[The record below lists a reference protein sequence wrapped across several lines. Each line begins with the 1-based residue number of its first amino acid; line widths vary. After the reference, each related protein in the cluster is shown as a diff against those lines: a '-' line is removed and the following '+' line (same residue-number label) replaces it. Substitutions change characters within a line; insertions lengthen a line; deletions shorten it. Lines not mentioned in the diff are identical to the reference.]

1 MAYITLIKSKTKKL
15 KTSQKQLRLTINA
28 NLQKE
33 LDFFKNQYTYLN
45 EVEIIKILIGEG
57 IKAHSNKLE
66 LSNQRPK
73 VNPFSINN
81 GKIVFISQNHNDI
94 YDQ

>member
-1 MAYITLIKSKTKKL
+1 MAYMTLIKSKTKKL

-33 LDFFKNQYTYLN
+33 LDFFKNQYACLN

-57 IKAHSNKLE
+57 IKAHSNK
-66 LSNQRPK
+66 
-73 VNPFSINN
+73 F
-81 GKIVFISQNHNDI
+81 
-94 YDQ
+94 